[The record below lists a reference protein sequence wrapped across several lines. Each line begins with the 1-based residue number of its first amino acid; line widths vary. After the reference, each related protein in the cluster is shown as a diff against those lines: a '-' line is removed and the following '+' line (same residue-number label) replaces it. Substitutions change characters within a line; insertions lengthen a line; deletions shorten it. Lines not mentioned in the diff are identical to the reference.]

1 MSDMDMNQAE
11 ARKID
16 AEIASLN
23 AMTAKLHAETMKLS
37 KETRWYEAIVLIAVV
52 GATAA
57 VVKIFF

>member
-1 MSDMDMNQAE
+1 MSDINMTDTE

-23 AMTAKLHAETMKLS
+23 AMTAKLHAETLKLT
-37 KETRWYEAIVLIAVV
+37 KEARWYEAVVMAAVI

-57 VVKIFF
+57 VVKLFF